1 MPFDESTYQRVRCT
15 ADTPVIRLSQ
25 GQQKT
30 VTITLRDEQGEA
42 VNLTQYASDVKAGS
56 SSSANGLDISVRL
69 AASHCLNGSN
79 VLFTVEGTITSAE
92 DGEVSFTFTPTETA
106 TPGIFVASAGVFRED
121 ILRFNQMFYLEFMP
135 TNFTINSGGPITVPE
150 VRMELRDQCS
160 DANYLIDELEYTD
173 AEIIHCI
180 RKAVDVFN
188 ETNPPV
194 GSYAY
199 DKFPY
204 RANWLKGT
212 VAFLLQMMAHSFR
225 RNALQYNA
233 GGLSVADQEKYR
245 EYAQVG
251 AKLEEEYVYWCQRK
265 RVEINMNMGYRS
277 IGPSP
282 YGRG

>member
-25 GQQKT
+25 GQQKA
-30 VTITLRDEQGEA
+30 VTITLRDEQGDEID
-42 VNLTQYASDVKAGS
+42 LTQYAGDPTFAS
-56 SSSANGLDISVRL
+56 SSSVAGVNSAVKL
-69 AASHCLNGSN
+69 AASHCLNGDN
-79 VLFTVEGTITSAE
+79 VLFTLDGTITSGE
-92 DGEVSFTFTPTETA
+92 TGEVVFAFTPTETK
-106 TPGIFVASAGVFRED
+106 TPGIFVASVGVFRD
-121 ILRFNQMFYLEFMP
+121 NILRFNQMFYLEFMP

-173 AEIIHCI
+173 AEIIHCM

-199 DKFPY
+199 DKFPF

-251 AKLEEEYVYWCQRK
+251 KQLENEYVNWCQRK
-265 RVEINMNMGYRS
+265 RVEINMGLGYRA

-282 YGRG
+282 YGR